1 MDNVTAHGM
10 PAQKRNGM
18 ILLVTIFTTY
28 LFYGFLGGIRGPA
41 LPRIQEDFGLTEFQL
56 GLMLAANSL
65 GYLIS
70 CSNTATL
77 AKKIGIK
84 TCLIIS
90 LVIFII
96 SGFCICFSP
105 SYITLVLS
113 FFILNLGNG
122 IMEVSQ
128 GVIAATI
135 FTKNTGTMMSL
146 SHFFYG
152 AGSTISP
159 IISTSIMVARFG
171 ETILSWRYLYLIV
184 LSWSLIPIILALFG
198 RFEIQNRE
206 NRKSSWTSL
215 LKKPTFL
222 LVVLV
227 LALASVCEIGI
238 GSWLVNFLEKAY
250 SYTSEQA
257 ALQLTLF
264 FVCMTLPRLI
274 IGPIIDRIGL
284 INSISIVTA
293 LTGIVIVTGVLW
305 GESGTIL
312 FVLAGVCMS
321 PFYPTMMAVV
331 AKLFPDDISDAMTV
345 LMTVTGMFIVIANLT
360 LGGIIQLT
368 RAIFTN
374 IYGEAG
380 VGKAF
385 ASGFL
390 FLSLCCFGAF
400 LLALILRSKQKKAG
414 NLV

>member
-1 MDNVTAHGM
+1 MGNETVHIAPGF
-10 PAQKRNGM
+10 KRNR
-18 ILLVTIFTTY
+18 IIPLITIFATF
-28 LFYGFLGGIRGPA
+28 LLYGYIGGIKGPT

-70 CSNTATL
+70 CSFTASL
-77 AKKIGIK
+77 SKRISIK
-84 TCLIIS
+84 ACLIIS
-90 LVIFII
+90 LAIFVV
-96 SGFCICFSP
+96 SGFFICYSP
-105 SYITLVLS
+105 GYIALVLS
-113 FFILNLGNG
+113 FLFLNLGNG
-122 IMEVSQ
+122 MLEVSQ
-128 GVIAATI
+128 GVISATT
-135 FTKNTGTMMSL
+135 FKKNTGTMMSL

-159 IISTSIMVARFG
+159 ITSTSIMVIKFG

-184 LSWSLIPIILALFG
+184 LSWALIPIILALLG
-198 RFEIQNRE
+198 RFEKHDRD
-206 NRKSSWTSL
+206 NRKSGLTSL

-227 LALASVCEIGI
+227 LALASVCELGI

-257 ALQLTLF
+257 ALRLTLF

-274 IGPIIDRIGL
+274 MGPIIDRVGL

-293 LTGIVIVTGVLW
+293 LTGIVVVAGVLS

-312 FVLAGVCMS
+312 FVLTGVCMS

-331 AKLFPDDISDAMTV
+331 AKLFPDEIDYAMTL
-345 LMTVTGMFIVIANLT
+345 LMAMMGLFVVIANLV

-368 RAIFTN
+368 RELFTDM
-374 IYGEAG
+374 YGEAG
-380 VGKAF
+380 VGMAF

-390 FLSLCCFGAF
+390 FLGLCCFGAF
-400 LLALILRSKQKKAG
+400 VLALILRSKQMKAG
-414 NLV
+414 HLV